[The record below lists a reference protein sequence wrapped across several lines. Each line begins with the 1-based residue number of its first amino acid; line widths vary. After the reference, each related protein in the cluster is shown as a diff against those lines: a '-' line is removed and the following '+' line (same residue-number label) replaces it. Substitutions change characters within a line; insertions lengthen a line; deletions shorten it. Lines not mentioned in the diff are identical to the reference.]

1 MDLIER
7 NNLPVLI
14 CGGYDHAGP
23 GKAGHEQTELGQALL
38 EQVCQKLG
46 SLSCLLVGVFLVVL
60 GLILNVHLLSMILP
74 RVPVKISTRVLGT
87 IISRVPCLLSVSLEL
102 VEFGNK
108 C

>member
-1 MDLIER
+1 MDQIEQ

-14 CGGYDHAGP
+14 WGGYDHAGP

-74 RVPVKISTRVLGT
+74 RVPGKISTRVLGT
-87 IISRVPCLLSVSLEL
+87 IISRVSLEL
-102 VEFGNK
+102 V
-108 C
+108 